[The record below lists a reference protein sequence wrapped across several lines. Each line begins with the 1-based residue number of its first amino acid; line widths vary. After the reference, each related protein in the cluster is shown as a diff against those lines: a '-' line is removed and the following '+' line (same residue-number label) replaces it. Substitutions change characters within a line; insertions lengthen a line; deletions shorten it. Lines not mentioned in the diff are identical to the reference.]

1 MEQDL
6 EAYIR
11 QRCRTLSLSLS
22 DLCRQA
28 GISRQ
33 TLYECWSNNQSYP
46 SLNTIV
52 ALSQV
57 LEVHPLRLLQL
68 VFLRAELTPQSQ
80 ALPGDQSAFVDD
92 VTYPDGER
100 LLTGQRFTKTWR
112 LQNVGRIPWI
122 GRQLACQDDDLL
134 VLYGC
139 GQQLQLAQRLKPD
152 VEQLP
157 VPNTAPGQTVDLSIT
172 FTTPSIPCTVI
183 SYWKMLK
190 PDGSFA
196 FPESIGLWTRIKVVG
211 PTQAAGFST
220 DAWQEMK
227 HKSKQ
232 GSPD

>member
-11 QRCRTLSLSLS
+11 QRCRKLKLSLS
-22 DLCRQA
+22 DLSRQA

-46 SLNTIV
+46 SLSTLV

-68 VFLRAELTPQSQ
+68 VFQRTELPAAHH

-92 VTYPDGER
+92 VTVPDGEK

-112 LQNVGRIPWI
+112 LQNVGTVPWVD
-122 GRQLACQDDDLL
+122 RQLACQDDDLL
-134 VLYGC
+134 VFYGK
-139 GQQLQLAQRLKPD
+139 GEQLKLAERLKPD
-152 VEQLP
+152 MERLAIPETQ
-157 VPNTAPGQTVDLSIT
+157 PGQTVDLSVT

-196 FPESIGLWTRIKVVG
+196 FPESTGLWTKVKVVG
-211 PTQAAGFST
+211 PTQAAGFNT
-220 DAWQEMK
+220 DAWQEN
-227 HKSKQ
+227 
-232 GSPD
+232 